1 MTKIIIQ
8 LSNGNY
14 VCYDLIATKFK
25 SCAIVFNSYKYCLEF
40 INLIEN
46 SGPLLYEDEDF
57 ICHQCGNEYADCP
70 CPGPTM
76 DDEYE
81 YKEEGGELYARK
93 LLGGE

>member
-57 ICHQCGNEYADCP
+57 ICAELNSSSTDC
-70 CPGPTM
+70 
-76 DDEYE
+76 Y
-81 YKEEGGELYARK
+81 RK
-93 LLGGE
+93 LTIKQIKKMNDLHKN